1 MSEKKNKEIKETKE
15 VTTQELLAKANKL
28 NQEKIAEAYNQIKKI
43 LDASGLMM
51 KVEHTIKILNK

>member
-1 MSEKKNKEIKETKE
+1 MSEKENVKDVKEE
-15 VTTQELLAKANKL
+15 TTQELLAKANKL

-43 LDASGLMM
+43 LDTNGLMM

>member
-1 MSEKKNKEIKETKE
+1 MSEEKKREIKKE
-15 VTTQELLAKANKL
+15 LTAQELVAKANKL
-28 NQEKIAEAYNQIKKI
+28 NQEKIVEAYDKIKKI

>member
-1 MSEKKNKEIKETKE
+1 MSEEKKKEVKKETTE
-15 VTTQELLAKANKL
+15 ELLAKANKL
-28 NQEKIAEAYNQIKKI
+28 NQEKIVEAYDKIKKI

>member
-1 MSEKKNKEIKETKE
+1 MSEKENVKDVKKEL
-15 VTTQELLAKANKL
+15 TTEELLAKANKL
-28 NQEKIAEAYNQIKKI
+28 NQEKIVAAYASIKKI

>member
-1 MSEKKNKEIKETKE
+1 MSEEKNVKDVKKEL
-15 VTTQELLAKANKL
+15 TTEELLAKANKL

-43 LDASGLMM
+43 LDENGLMM

>member
-1 MSEKKNKEIKETKE
+1 MSEKENVKDVKKEE
-15 VTTQELLAKANKL
+15 TTQELLAKANKL

-43 LDASGLMM
+43 LDENGLMM